1 MKKTIAAV
9 FAVVALTFTACGA
22 QPKPNMQLELSQM
35 KAICELSVMECYYH
49 NVAKYSEEDAQKFLW
64 WSKDKKFWIEY
75 SGVVSLGVDVSQVDF
90 ELNGD
95 EVIITL
101 PPAKVLDCDVDSDSL
116 TEDSYIVDAKSAKI
130 DAADETTAF
139 SEAQEKL
146 EKSAA
151 ADTTLLAEAQQRTK
165 TLLEDYVNNIGKAA
179 GRTYTIKWNYLEGAY
194 EEQEET
200 LEIDEATTSE

>member
-1 MKKTIAAV
+1 MNT
-9 FAVVALTFTACGA
+9 
-22 QPKPNMQLELSQM
+22 
-35 KAICELSVMECYYH
+35 
-49 NVAKYSEEDAQKFLW
+49 
-64 WSKDKKFWIEY
+64 
-75 SGVVSLGVDVSQVDF
+75 
-90 ELNGD
+90 
-95 EVIITL
+95 
-101 PPAKVLDCDVDSDSL
+101 
-116 TEDSYIVDAKSAKI
+116 KSARI
-130 DAADETTAF
+130 EAADETTAF

-151 ADTTLLAEAQQRTK
+151 ADTALLAEAQQRTK